1 MFSRRSVLGG
11 LATPLLVGCRGK
23 AAAPSRRED
32 DLCVVTQRIRA
43 TPAIDGAGAHVLR
56 VFPGPALRHLDPFVL
71 LDDFD
76 VAVPAG
82 FPEHPHR
89 GFEAF
94 TYMLEGEFEHADSM
108 GNRSAIAAGGT
119 QRFNSGAGAR
129 HSEMPG
135 SGPHNRG
142 LQLWVNLPR
151 ELKTMTP
158 EYDGIDAIDMPV
170 DERDGQR
177 IRTVVGASS
186 PVRLHTEVEYLD
198 VELLAAGGFARE
210 IDGEEH
216 VLVYVIAGSLA
227 IGDERAERGE
237 ALVLGPGRLDL
248 HADAGTRFAYLRGR
262 PHREPIRHRGPF
274 VD

>member
-1 MFSRRSVLGG
+1 MLSRRKLVVAAG
-11 LATPLLVGCRGK
+11 PLLVGCRGK
-23 AAAPSRRED
+23 TAAPVRRED
-32 DLCVVTQRIRA
+32 DPCLVTQRIRA
-43 TPAIDGAGAHVLR
+43 TPAIDGQGAHVLR
-56 VFPGPALRHLDPFVL
+56 VFPSDALRHLDPFVL

-76 VAVPAG
+76 VAEPAG

-94 TYMLEGEFEHADSM
+94 TYMIEGEFEHADSM

-135 SGPHNRG
+135 DGAHNRG

-151 ELKTMTP
+151 RLKQMAP
-158 EYDGIDAIDMPV
+158 EYDGIDAKDMPAV
-170 DERDGQR
+170 DDGAQR

-186 PVRLHTEVEYLD
+186 PVRLHTDVEYVD
-198 VELLAAGGFARE
+198 VELLVDGGFTRE
-210 IDGEEH
+210 IEPIH
-216 VLVYVIAGSLA
+216 HALVYVIAGGLA

-237 ALVLGPGRLDL
+237 ALVLGPGRLDVR
-248 HADAGTRFAYLRGR
+248 APAGTRFAYLRGR
-262 PHREPIRHRGPF
+262 AHGEPIKHRGPF

>member
-1 MFSRRSVLGG
+1 MG
-11 LATPLLVGCRGK
+11 
-23 AAAPSRRED
+23 APERRED
-32 DLCVVTQRIRA
+32 DPCVVTQRIRA
-43 TPAIDGAGAHVLR
+43 TPAIDGQGAHVLR
-56 VFPGPALRHLDPFVL
+56 VFPSDALRHLDPFVL

-76 VAVPAG
+76 VAEPAG

-108 GNRSAIAAGGT
+108 GNRSAITAGGT

-135 SGPHNRG
+135 DGPHNRG

-151 ELKTMTP
+151 RLKSMSP
-158 EYDGIDAIDMPV
+158 EYEGIDARDMPV
-170 DERDGQR
+170 AETASLR
-177 IRTVVGASS
+177 IRTVVGAAS

-198 VELLAAGGFARE
+198 VELLADAGFTRDIEA
-210 IDGEEH
+210 DQH
-216 VLVYVIAGSLA
+216 ALVYVVAGALVL
-227 IGDERAERGE
+227 GDERAERGE
-237 ALVLGPGRLDL
+237 ALVLGPGRLDVQ
-248 HADAGTRFAYLRGR
+248 AAAGTRFAYLRGR
-262 PHREPIRHRGPF
+262 PHGEPIKHRGPF

>member
-1 MFSRRSVLGG
+1 MLSRRKVLGSVV
-11 LATPLLVGCRGK
+11 APLIVGCRGK
-23 AAAPSRRED
+23 VATPVRRD
-32 DLCVVTQRIRA
+32 DDPCVVGQRIRA
-43 TPAIDGAGAHVLR
+43 TAAIDGAGAHVLR
-56 VFPGPALRHLDPFVL
+56 VFPGKAMRHLDPFVL

-108 GNRSAIAAGGT
+108 GNRSAIGAGGT

-151 ELKTMTP
+151 KLKTMMP
-158 EYDGIDAIDMPV
+158 EYDGIDARDMPV

-186 PVRLHTEVEYLD
+186 PVRLHTDVEYLD
-198 VELLAAGGFARE
+198 VELLAAGGFVRE
-210 IDGEEH
+210 IDGDQH
-216 VLVYVIAGSLA
+216 ALVYVIAGSLA
-227 IGDERAERGE
+227 IGEEQAVRGE
-237 ALVLGPGRLDL
+237 AVVLGPGRLEVR
-248 HADAGTRFAYLRGR
+248 ASAGTRFAYLRGR
-262 PHREPIRHRGPF
+262 PHGEPIHHRGPF